1 MTRMVPEPIA
11 DGSISD
17 AAEQCQPVAKSR
29 LAMTDVRQPVNGA
42 TARSAL
48 IILLSFLA
56 VLALT
61 NPVGDFPLN
70 DDWSY
75 SQAVRDLV
83 QNHKYLLTN
92 STSMPLLTQV
102 LWGALFSLPAG
113 IKRICTL
120 RRTRPLMTRRSATDR

>member
-1 MTRMVPEPIA
+1 MTRMVPKPISA
-11 DGSISD
+11 GSDAD
-17 AAEQCQPVAKSR
+17 AAEQSQAAAACDPV
-29 LAMTDVRQPVNGA
+29 LTDATRPRNG
-42 TARSAL
+42 TTTRSVL
-48 IILLSFLA
+48 FLLLGFLT
-56 VLALT
+56 VLLLT
-61 NPVGDFPLN
+61 NPAGNFPLN